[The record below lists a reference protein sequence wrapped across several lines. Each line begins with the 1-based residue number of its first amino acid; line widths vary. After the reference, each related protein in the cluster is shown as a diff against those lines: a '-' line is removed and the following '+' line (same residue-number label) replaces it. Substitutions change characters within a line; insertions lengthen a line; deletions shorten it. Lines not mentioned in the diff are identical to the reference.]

1 MDIAD
6 VSFEPVIVKT
16 FEGRNQQVFR
26 TRFSIIRSRVSYRLW
41 FYPEK
46 TKREHPTFSLWAWA
60 IMSDFSNSTS
70 IPVFRMEC
78 ELVAQAVLWEMTR
91 DVSTEDVCI
100 RGVSPSSIERPARD
114 AIEASRAR
122 HTHRARQD
130 NRNGDRRTGRGLSRL
145 AHSSLYVYIVWVW
158 RKLATW
164 KKQQSVEH

>member
-6 VSFEPVIVKT
+6 LIWFDRRVVDTRNVPQHVYLARFTTVYSKT
-16 FEGRNQQVFR
+16 E
-26 TRFSIIRSRVSYRLW
+26 YRLW
-41 FYPEK
+41 MYPAG
-46 TKREHPTFSLWAWA
+46 TKREYDTYSLWRGYGA
-60 IMSDFSNSTS
+60 NSSTNS
-70 IPVFRMEC
+70 PIFRMEC
-78 ELVAQAVLWEMTR
+78 ELVAQVVLWEMTR

>member
-6 VSFEPVIVKT
+6 VSFEPVVVKT
-16 FEGRNQQVFR
+16 FEGKNQQVFR
-26 TRFSIIRSRVSYRLW
+26 THFSIIRSRISYRLW

-46 TKREHPTFSLWAWA
+46 TKREHPTFSLWAF
-60 IMSDFSNSTS
+60 MSGFSNSAS

-122 HTHRARQD
+122 YTHRARQD
-130 NRNGDRRTGRGLSRL
+130 NRDGNRRIGRGLSRL
-145 AHSSLYVYIVWVW
+145 AHSPLYVYIDWIW
-158 RKLATW
+158 RKLASW
-164 KKQQSVEH
+164 KNQ

>member
-6 VSFEPVIVKT
+6 VSFKPVVVKT
-16 FEGRNQQVFR
+16 FGGKNQQVFR
-26 TRFSIIRSRVSYRLW
+26 THFSIIRSRISYRLW
-41 FYPEK
+41 MYPAG
-46 TKREHPTFSLWAWA
+46 TKREYDTYSLWKNYGA
-60 IMSDFSNSTS
+60 NSLTNS
-70 IPVFRMEC
+70 PIFRMEC

-100 RGVSPSSIERPARD
+100 RGVSPSSIERPAWD

-145 AHSSLYVYIVWVW
+145 AHSPLYVYFVWVW
-158 RKLATW
+158 RKLASR
-164 KKQQSVEH
+164 KNQ